1 MICSLIIYSELFA
14 LSAVVSQQKIS
25 TPGLFVR
32 RTVSDYKWM
41 LLLWTKISLQIKG
54 HESNRQKLY
63 HPSINQQSLYRV
75 NLKMNFH
82 RTYNQHPD

>member
-25 TPGLFVR
+25 TPRLFVR

-63 HPSINQQSLYRV
+63 HSPQHQATDSLQG
-75 NLKMNFH
+75 KPEDEFS
-82 RTYNQHPD
+82 